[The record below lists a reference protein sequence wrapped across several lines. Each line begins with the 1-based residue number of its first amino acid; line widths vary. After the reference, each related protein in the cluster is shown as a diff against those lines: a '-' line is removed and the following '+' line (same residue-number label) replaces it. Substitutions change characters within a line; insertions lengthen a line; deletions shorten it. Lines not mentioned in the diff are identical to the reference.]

1 MLFLLFFRHLK
12 ITLDSKQP
20 MLKEER
26 IIPSVRGGIKRF
38 EHFQRGEY
46 FSDNCT
52 FELWVDFVSSASQ
65 FAFCRGELKP
75 ACILL
80 LVVKITFF
88 TCPDFLIYLHVAEPA
103 LSLSSAKE
111 PYC

>member
-1 MLFLLFFRHLK
+1 
-12 ITLDSKQP
+12 

-26 IIPSVRGGIKRF
+26 IIPSVRGGINVLNIFKEASIF
-38 EHFQRGEY
+38 LIIVHP
-46 FSDNCT
+46 
-52 FELWVDFVSSASQ
+52 ELWVDFVSSASQ
-65 FAFCRGELKP
+65 FAFRRAELKP

-88 TCPDFLIYLHVAEPA
+88 TCPDFLIYLHVAELA